1 MGQVAFENIS
11 LSHLLT
17 QMVLTSVHASR
28 DCRVNFAVLAC
39 DCRTSFMVAK
49 PKSERREH
57 FKTSSGIALP
67 VDFNPSNIEA
77 VDYDRDLGDPG
88 EFPFTR
94 GIRPNMYRGRLWT
107 MRQYAGYATAEE
119 SNARYKYL
127 LSQGTTGLSVA
138 FDLPTQIGLDSDD
151 PLAGG
156 EVGKVGVAIDSVED
170 MLRLFDGIPLDEVS
184 TSMTINATAAI
195 LLCLYLAVARK
206 QGVTFDKVD
215 GTIQNDILKEYIARG
230 TYIFPPEPSLRLIT
244 DTFAFCAREAP
255 KWNTISISGYHIREA
270 GSTAVQEVAFT
281 FADAIAY
288 VEAALKAGLEIDDFA
303 PSLSFFFNAHNNLLE
318 EIAKYRAARRLW
330 ARIMRER
337 FHARDQRSLM
347 MRFHTQ
353 TAGSTLT
360 AQQPEVNV
368 VRTAIQALAAVLGGT
383 QSLHTNAMDEALALP
398 TEDAARLA
406 LRTQQVIAY
415 ESGVADTVDP
425 VAGSYAIE
433 ELTTE
438 IEQRVVDY
446 LDKIE
451 AIGGTLHA
459 IESGYIQREI
469 QNAAYEYQRA
479 VETGDAIVVGVNKF
493 ESEED
498 RAVKTLRID
507 PAIERA
513 QVERVRAVRSRR
525 DSVVSETSLVK
536 LEEAARG
543 TENVLPHILECVE
556 SQATVG
562 EISNRLRSVWGEYRE
577 AVTV

>member
-1 MGQVAFENIS
+1 
-11 LSHLLT
+11 
-17 QMVLTSVHASR
+17 MVT
-28 DCRVNFAVLAC
+28 
-39 DCRTSFMVAK
+39 K

-57 FKTSSGIALP
+57 FRTTSGIDLP
-67 VDFNPSNIEA
+67 VDFNPTNTEIL
-77 VDYDRDLGDPG
+77 DYDRDLGEPG

-94 GIRPNMYRGRLWT
+94 GIRSNMYRGRLWT

-151 PLAGG
+151 ALAAG
-156 EVGKVGVAIDSVED
+156 EVGKVGVAIDSLED

-206 QGVTFDKVD
+206 QGVPFTKVN
-215 GTIQNDILKEYIARG
+215 GTLQNDILKEYIARG

-244 DTFAFCAREAP
+244 DTFAFCAHEVP
-255 KWNTISISGYHIREA
+255 TWNTISISGYHIREA

-281 FADAIAY
+281 FADAITY
-288 VEAALKAGLEIDDFA
+288 VEAALQAGLEIDQFA
-303 PSLSFFFNAHNNLLE
+303 PRISFFFNSHNNLLE
-318 EIAKYRAARRLW
+318 EIAKFRAARRLW

-337 FHARDQRSLM
+337 FQARDQRSWM

-360 AQQPEVNV
+360 AQQPEVNI
-368 VRTAIQALAAVLGGT
+368 VRTAMQALAAVLGGT

-406 LRTQQVIAY
+406 LRTQQIIAY

-425 VAGSYAIE
+425 LAGSYAIE
-433 ELTTE
+433 ELTSE
-438 IEQRVVDY
+438 IERRVVDY

-451 AIGGTLHA
+451 ALGGTLRA
-459 IESGYIQREI
+459 IETGYIQREI
-469 QNAAYEYQRA
+469 QNSAYEYQRA
-479 VETGDAIVVGVNKF
+479 IETDDAIVVGVNRF
-493 ESEED
+493 QSEEESK
-498 RAVKTLRID
+498 VKTLRVD
-507 PAIERA
+507 PAMERN
-513 QVERVRAVRSRR
+513 QVERLRALRARR
-525 DSVVSETSLVK
+525 DATETQASLVR
-536 LEEAARG
+536 LEAAARG
-543 TENVLPHILECVE
+543 AENVLPHILDCVE
-556 SQATVG
+556 ALATVG
-562 EISNRLRSVWGEYRE
+562 EISNRLREVWGEYRE